1 MFDIACALFDQD
13 YVTRMYGID
22 QRREGKIEGMIE
34 GMIEGKKET
43 ALKLRQMGMTIEVI
57 SEATGLSKEEIEK
70 LTRGNR

>member
-1 MFDIACALFDQD
+1 MFDIAYPLFDQD

-22 QRREGKIEGMIE
+22 QKR
-34 GMIEGKKET
+34 EGKKET
-43 ALKLRQMGMTIEVI
+43 ALKLLQMGMTIEVI

>member
-1 MFDIACALFDQD
+1 MNIMTALFDQD

-22 QRREGKIEGMIE
+22 QKR
-34 GMIEGKKET
+34 EGKKET
-43 ALKLRQMGMTIEVI
+43 ALKLLQMGMTIEVI

>member
-22 QRREGKIEGMIE
+22 QRREGKIE